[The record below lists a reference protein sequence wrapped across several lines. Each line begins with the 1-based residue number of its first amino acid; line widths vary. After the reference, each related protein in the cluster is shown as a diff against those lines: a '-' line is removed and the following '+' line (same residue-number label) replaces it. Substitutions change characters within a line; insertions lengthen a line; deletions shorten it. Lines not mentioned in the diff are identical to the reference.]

1 MPLNRQRFH
10 DSIREYLQEKIKEA
24 IVPNLSTQGFNIQ
37 YGTTTKNSIV
47 EKIINFARN
56 DIHNLDDS
64 VLQHFSVNDE
74 AFDEWHK
81 EHFNGWIKKTNNG
94 INAIDQTV
102 HSLTADE
109 EQKDDVKLNDDKPQ
123 NDDDDIIANAGDVHF
138 QNDDYNI
145 TTVIG
150 DD

>member
-1 MPLNRQRFH
+1 MPLNRQRFY

-64 VLQHFSVNDE
+64 VLQHFSVNDD

-81 EHFNGWIKKTNNG
+81 EHFNDWINKGRTG
-94 INAIDQTV
+94 QT
-102 HSLTADE
+102 
-109 EQKDDVKLNDDKPQ
+109 Q
-123 NDDDDIIANAGDVHF
+123 
-138 QNDDYNI
+138 
-145 TTVIG
+145 
-150 DD
+150 